1 MIQLPLI
8 TGKTADE
15 KVDQLI
21 AYIRIMAEEMQRL
34 QLKIEEEN
42 KNDTENRI

>member
-8 TGKTADE
+8 TGRTAEE

-21 AYIRIMAEEMQRL
+21 AYIRIVAEEIQRL
-34 QLKIEEEN
+34 QLKEEE
-42 KNDTENRI
+42 KK

>member
-8 TGKTADE
+8 TGRTAEE

-21 AYIRIMAEEMQRL
+21 AYIRILAEELQRL
-34 QLKIEEEN
+34 QLQIEEE
-42 KNDTENRI
+42 KKK